1 MIALDPRRVYS
12 RHDMLA
18 RASRRALASALADGL
33 VIRARRDTYVSRWMP
48 EPLRRAATVG
58 GRLTCVSALALLGCF
73 EPPGAALH
81 VHVAPQAARLREP
94 DGTPRRSASADVVL
108 HWARVDPPSTNGL
121 LLPAANAVQ
130 HLLRCQPRPMVIAV
144 LDSALRLSVIDLAQ
158 LERLRALAP
167 RRLRLAADDLDDRS
181 ESGIESLVRV
191 ALRDSGLHVAS
202 QVVVPGVGRVDL
214 LVEGR
219 VIVEV
224 DGRRWHAGEQARD
237 YWRDLELA
245 RRGYAVVRVDYR
257 LVVSRLDAVV
267 AAVLRASSRAIPV
280 GVHLLRSSGVG

>member
-1 MIALDPRRVYS
+1 MLDDPFR
-12 RHDMLA
+12 DLA
-18 RASRRALASALADGL
+18 HVFVELWTNPAFGL
-33 VIRARRDTYVSRWMP
+33 GLS
-48 EPLRRAATVG
+48 E
-58 GRLTCVSALALLGCF
+58 
-73 EPPGAALH
+73 
-81 VHVAPQAARLREP
+81 
-94 DGTPRRSASADVVL
+94 
-108 HWARVDPPSTNGL
+108 GL
-121 LLPAANAVQ
+121 LDSQQLNVAAA
-130 HLLRCQPRPMVIAV
+130 
-144 LDSALRLSVIDLAQ
+144 
-158 LERLRALAP
+158 
-167 RRLRLAADDLDDRS
+167 RLAADDLDHRS

>member
-1 MIALDPRRVYS
+1 MFALDPRRVYS
-12 RHDMLA
+12 RHDMLV
-18 RASRRALASALADGL
+18 RAGRRALARALADGS

-58 GRLTCVSALALLGCF
+58 GRLTCVSALSLLGCF

-81 VHVAPQAARLREP
+81 VHVPPQAARLREP
-94 DGTPRRSASADVVL
+94 DGTPRRSTSADLVL
-108 HWARVDPPSTNGL
+108 HWARVGPPSNGL
-121 LLPAANAVQ
+121 ILPAANSVH
-130 HLLRCQPRPMVIAV
+130 HLLRCQPRSMVIAV

-158 LERLRALAP
+158 LDRLAAAAP
-167 RRLRLAADDLDDRS
+167 RRLRLAVEDLDFRS

-191 ALRDSGLHVAS
+191 ALRDAGLHVAC

-214 LVEGR
+214 LAEWR

-224 DGRRWHAGEQARD
+224 DGRRWHAGEHARD

-245 RRGYAVVRVDYR
+245 RRGYVVVRVDYR
-257 LVVSRLDAVV
+257 LVVSRLDSVV
-267 AAVLRASSRAIPV
+267 AAVLRASSRARPV
-280 GVHLLRSSGVG
+280 GVHVLRRSGVG